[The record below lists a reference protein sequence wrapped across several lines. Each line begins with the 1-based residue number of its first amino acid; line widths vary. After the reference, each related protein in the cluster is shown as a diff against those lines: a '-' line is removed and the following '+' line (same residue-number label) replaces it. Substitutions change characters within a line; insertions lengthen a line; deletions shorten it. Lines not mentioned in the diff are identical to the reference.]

1 MTYIFKYIKDGVETS
16 SEHTFA
22 SEPTLQQTL
31 DQMNSYLPDTILDYI
46 KVEA

>member
-1 MTYIFKYIKDGVETS
+1 MTYIFKYIKDGVEVSTQ
-16 SEHTFA
+16 HTFGA
-22 SEPTLQQTL
+22 EPTLQQTI